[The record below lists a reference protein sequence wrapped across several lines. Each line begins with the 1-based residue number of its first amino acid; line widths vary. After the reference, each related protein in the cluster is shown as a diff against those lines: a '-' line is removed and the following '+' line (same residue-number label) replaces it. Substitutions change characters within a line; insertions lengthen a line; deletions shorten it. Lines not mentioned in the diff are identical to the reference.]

1 MMTLWRDWLT
11 THVMDSLGLDER
23 ERKLVAFIKVNRRI
37 TNQAYQGTFGVSKPT
52 ASRHLEAL
60 VDKGIIQKVGT
71 TGKGTYYALKKK
83 GLINGSKG
91 SYKRK
96 GSNGSVHM
104 QSGEALY
111 GDEKGVII

>member
-11 THVMDSLGLDER
+11 THVMDSLELDER

-83 GLINGSKG
+83 GLINGS
-91 SYKRK
+91 
-96 GSNGSVHM
+96 NGSVHM